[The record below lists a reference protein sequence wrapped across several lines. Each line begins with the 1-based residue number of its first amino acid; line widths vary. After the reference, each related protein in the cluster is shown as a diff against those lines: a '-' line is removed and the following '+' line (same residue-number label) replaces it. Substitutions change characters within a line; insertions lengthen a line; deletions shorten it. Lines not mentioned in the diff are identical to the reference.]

1 MKLKYYRKSKHLS
14 QQQVADSIGINQKT
28 YSNYENGQS
37 EPSIANLIKLAKL
50 FGVSVDT
57 LVGNDAEM
65 LDLTLL
71 DENRKYLV
79 NKIVKQLDDVQ
90 VGKLIGYMDK

>member
-1 MKLKYYRKSKHLS
+1 MKLKEYRIKLHLT
-14 QQQVADSIGINQKT
+14 QQQVADRIGINQRT
-28 YSNYENGQS
+28 YSGYENGQS
-37 EPSIANLIKLAKL
+37 EPSIENLIKLAKL

-57 LVGNDAEM
+57 LIENDAEI

-90 VGKLIGYMDK
+90 VGKLIGYLDK